1 MYVLLVFSSRRRH
14 TRCALVTGVQT
25 CALPIYAA
33 HCHRV
38 VGDDQVAGAGIAD
51 HLIEQIAEALDI
63 GVIKWRINFVENAD
77 GGGVGEEQPEY
88 ERDGSKGLTEAS
100 KQGEGRQLFAR
111 QPRHDIKDRTCDV
124 EGRSVSV
131 RVDHGESRTL

>member
-1 MYVLLVFSSRRRH
+1 MALFSSGQLL
-14 TRCALVTGVQT
+14 CPPEVDGYDPANALLDHRYAKQAVH
-25 CALPIYAA
+25 AA

-77 GGGVGEEQPEY
+77 GGGVGEEQTEY
-88 ERDGSKGLTEAS
+88 ERDGS
-100 KQGEGRQLFAR
+100 QGMLAA
-111 QPRHDIKDRTCDV
+111 
-124 EGRSVSV
+124 
-131 RVDHGESRTL
+131 